1 MGLITV
7 MGQRKVADILLN
19 LEVEG
24 RKQNTAQEAAGADYD
39 HVGNAHGTLSSSDI
53 TSRAGGTC
61 LQWVADGCKC
71 DPQAASS
78 SFVEEL
84 QYLLINVQLTTNSS

>member
-39 HVGNAHGTLSSSDI
+39 HIGNAHGTLSSSDI

-61 LQWVADGCKC
+61 LQWVADTYYMDASVIHK
-71 DPQAASS
+71 QLAAASS
-78 SFVEEL
+78 KNCNIF
-84 QYLLINVQLTTNSS
+84 

>member
-24 RKQNTAQEAAGADYD
+24 RKQIRRREAASADYD
-39 HVGNAHGTLSSSDI
+39 HFGNAHGTLSSSDI
-53 TSRAGGTC
+53 TSRAEGTC
-61 LQWVADGCKC
+61 LQWVAD
-71 DPQAASS
+71 
-78 SFVEEL
+78 
-84 QYLLINVQLTTNSS
+84 T